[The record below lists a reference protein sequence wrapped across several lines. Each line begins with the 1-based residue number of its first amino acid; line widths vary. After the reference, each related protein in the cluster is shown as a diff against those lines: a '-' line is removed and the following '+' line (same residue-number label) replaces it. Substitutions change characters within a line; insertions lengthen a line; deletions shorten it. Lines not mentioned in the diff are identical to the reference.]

1 MGARSPSKR
10 EGGSLWNRF
19 SDLVP
24 PPPGQTSNL
33 DTTALQALLCSASII
48 LTTIQAQDFAD
59 VVGDANIGR
68 VTFPIYAPS
77 FSRVFTLVA
86 MIAWSVFLSTHWCLG
101 YWGRIFFCCLGAMIG
116 LRYYFLRESEQDSR
130 SYLYFNVSKLA
141 KFFQFFFCNS
151 SCSPTARF

>member
-1 MGARSPSKR
+1 MRALPRK
-10 EGGSLWNRF
+10 GGWFILRIGFLTPLS
-19 SDLVP
+19 
-24 PPPGQTSNL
+24 PGQTSNL

-59 VVGDANIGR
+59 VIGDANIGR

-86 MIAWSVFLSTHWCLG
+86 MIAWSVFLSAHWCLG

-116 LRYYFLRESEQDSR
+116 LRYYLLRESEQDSR
-130 SYLYFNVSKLA
+130 SYLYFNVSKLP
-141 KFFQFFFCNS
+141 FRFCNFS
-151 SCSPTARF
+151 RSPTARF